1 MLIKM
6 PAAGFLDLIKFLYGL
21 LGRGKGTEKLLTIT
35 SHQSSYQKGSK
46 PNFAAFPFVVR
57 AGQQ

>member
-1 MLIKM
+1 MDCLAK
-6 PAAGFLDLIKFLYGL
+6 
-21 LGRGKGTEKLLTIT
+21 TEKLLTITFT

-46 PNFAAFPFVVR
+46 PNFAAFPFVVG